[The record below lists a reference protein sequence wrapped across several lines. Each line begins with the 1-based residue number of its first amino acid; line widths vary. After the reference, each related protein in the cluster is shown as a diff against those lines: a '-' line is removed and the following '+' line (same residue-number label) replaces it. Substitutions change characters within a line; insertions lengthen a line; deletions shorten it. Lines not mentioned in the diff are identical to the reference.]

1 LKQMEVLNI
10 DLKLNTYV
18 DAAQLKAEGF
28 DEVVI
33 SSGVAPRVPNM
44 PGVDHEKV
52 VTYQQVLDKG
62 MTLGKRVAV
71 MGAGGIGYDM
81 CEYLTQEGPA
91 LTLNKEL
98 WMKEWGVDESNSTA
112 GGLQPMDI
120 EKSPR
125 EVFMLQRKTTSFGK
139 GLNKTSGWVHR
150 AVVKM
155 KGVETIGGV
164 SYDKVD
170 DAGLHITITTGE
182 GDKATTESRILD
194 VDHVVLCA
202 GQVSVNKLH
211 SELDADMGKT
221 FNLHLVGG
229 AEFAGELDAKRCIK
243 LSSELAASL

>member
-1 LKQMEVLNI
+1 MDILFS
-10 DLKLNTYV
+10 T
-18 DAAQLKAEGF
+18 
-28 DEVVI
+28 

-62 MTLGKRVAV
+62 LELGKRVAV

-81 CEYLTQEGPA
+81 CEYLTHQGPS

-98 WMKEWGVDESNSTA
+98 WMKEWGVDGSNETR
-112 GGLQPMDI
+112 GGLKPMEI
-120 EKSPR
+120 EESPR
-125 EVFMLQRKTTSFGK
+125 KVYMLQRKTSSFGK

-170 DAGLHITITTGE
+170 DEGLHVTITTGKDE
-182 GDKATTESRILD
+182 NKNVETRILD

-211 SELDADMGKT
+211 TELDADMGKS

-243 LSSELAASL
+243 LASELAATL